1 MKLLFNVGMAA
12 MAVVFTSSIEAQTV
26 TNAADNAGNYSSW
39 PQAPN
44 NGTGFG
50 SWSYNNTTPNGG
62 FSGQFLGGSPNIN
75 SGSGN
80 AFGFY
85 ANNGASAMSSAILP
99 FSGGSLTS
107 GQTFSVQMQN
117 GNVTDNGG
125 RVGFSLQN
133 SSAVDLFQFY
143 FNGGANDYFIN
154 VSGTQV
160 DTGAGFS
167 SGPLTVLFTQG
178 AGNAWSFSLFQGNT
192 LAAALDSVGTGDL
205 LSNNNISRVDL
216 YSLNGGSSRT
226 LGDNANLY
234 FNNLTIT
241 TVPEPTSIALAAT
254 GGLALLYIVRR
265 RR

>member
-1 MKLLFNVGMAA
+1 MKFLFNAGMV
-12 MAVVFTSSIEAQTV
+12 AVAVLFARSVEAQTV

-39 PQAPN
+39 PQAAN
-44 NGTGFG
+44 NGSGFG

-99 FSGGSLTS
+99 FSGGSLTA
-107 GQTFSVQMQN
+107 GQTFSIQMQN
-117 GNVTDNGG
+117 GNITDNGG

-133 SSAVDLFQFY
+133 NSAVDLFQFY
-143 FNGGANDYFIN
+143 FNGGSSDYYIN

-160 DTGAGFS
+160 DTGAGFT
-167 SGPLTVLFTQG
+167 SGPMTLQFSQG
-178 AGNAWSFSLFQGNT
+178 AGNAWAFSLFQGNT
-192 LAAALDSVGTGDL
+192 LTAALSSVSTGDSL
-205 LSNNNISRVDL
+205 ANNNISRVDL
-216 YSLNGGSSRT
+216 FSLNGGSSRT

-234 FNNLTIT
+234 FNNVMIT
-241 TVPEPTSIALAAT
+241 TVPEPTSVALAAS
-254 GGLALLYIVRR
+254 GLALLYVIRR

>member
-1 MKLLFNVGMAA
+1 MKRLFHVGMAA
-12 MAVVFTSSIEAQTV
+12 MAVLLTRSVDAQIV

-39 PQAPN
+39 PQAGN
-44 NGTGFG
+44 NGSGFG

-85 ANNGASAMSSAILP
+85 ANNGANAMSSAILP
-99 FSGGSLTS
+99 FSGGSLTA

-117 GNVTDNGG
+117 GNITDNGG
-125 RVGFSLQN
+125 RVGFSLQD

-143 FNGGANDYFIN
+143 FNGGSSDYFIN
-154 VSGTQV
+154 ISGVQV
-160 DTGAGFS
+160 DTGAGYS
-167 SGPLTVLFTQG
+167 SGPMTVQFTQG
-178 AGNAWSFSLFQGNT
+178 AGNAWAFSLFQGNT
-192 LAAALDSVGTGDL
+192 LAAALDSTGTGDL
-205 LSNNNISRVDL
+205 LANNNISRVDL

-226 LGDNANLY
+226 LGDNSNLY
-234 FNNLTIT
+234 FNNIQIT

-254 GGLALLYIVRR
+254 GGLSLLYIIRR